1 MVPTQALFQA
11 MQTRAVTVK
20 LRHIR
25 PAAVSGFA
33 ILALTGAGGIGC
45 SGDPGGQASSG
56 SSASPTTES
65 ANSADDARDPK
76 KDVDIS
82 DCAYTDKR
90 GITATLSATDTSAT
104 VTYTYNVTVKFT
116 APDGTPVATQ
126 EPSLPYVRPGRMD
139 TLDIAAPYTPKAGA
153 STKGVKCE
161 ITQVKRTTG

>member
-1 MVPTQALFQA
+1 MAVYDILVYGDADSSMVPTQALFQA

-76 KDVDIS
+76 KRMS
-82 DCAYTDKR
+82 
-90 GITATLSATDTSAT
+90 TSRT
-104 VTYTYNVTVKFT
+104 VH
-116 APDGTPVATQ
+116 TPT
-126 EPSLPYVRPGRMD
+126 S
-139 TLDIAAPYTPKAGA
+139 GA
-153 STKGVKCE
+153 S
-161 ITQVKRTTG
+161 RPH